1 MSEQIASSYPHLFTN
16 DGCDPCAKK
25 VESCDPCDPCAVSS
39 GHGTNKFAY
48 FILWWLI
55 LVVIIW
61 FIIYSLQPSWVMK
74 SDDCH
79 DDHAAQNKGKHQNK
93 CQIDQGKAI
102 LVSVIIAFI
111 LIIIFYFVSRSYWK

>member
-1 MSEQIASSYPHLFTN
+1 MSEQIASSYPHLFIN
-16 DGCDPCAKK
+16 A
-25 VESCDPCDPCAVSS
+25 SCDPCEKKVEACDPCTSS

-61 FIIYSLQPSWVMK
+61 FIIYSLQPSWIMK
-74 SDDCH
+74 SDDC
-79 DDHAAQNKGKHQNK
+79 DDQHHKGKKQNNK

-102 LVSVIIAFI
+102 LISVVIAFI